1 MRSILNLA
9 LKDLRVLSRD
19 GFALFWIFA
28 FPLMFALFF
37 GSIFGDDGDGSR
49 GKLGLAIVDEARN
62 EASAKLIERCLEH
75 ESLSVAREAS
85 EGEAPGAVRLHA
97 LEEARAA
104 VRTGKRT
111 AFVHIPAGYAAPSPF
126 KFFSTEPAGPALEIG
141 IDPGRKAEAGF
152 LQGVLMD
159 VIFGGMGEMM
169 GAAAPDMSQFA
180 KRVDVSR
187 DLSKRPRSA
196 FDVTFPS
203 AMIWGLMSVA
213 MGFAITLV
221 RERSRGTL
229 LRLQVA
235 PVTHAQM
242 LAGKAFGCFLACMI
256 VMVFLAVFGAV
267 ALGVRYDHLGLLL
280 LAMSCTA
287 VCFTGIMM
295 TASCLGRTEE
305 AVAGASWG
313 VMMPFAMIGGGM
325 IPLIAMPS
333 WLVALSD
340 FSPFKWGIYAI
351 EGAVWREFSIGE
363 MLPACGIL
371 VAIGGVFFGFG
382 VWLFGRSLR

>member
-1 MRSILNLA
+1 MRSILVLA
-9 LKDLRVLSRD
+9 VKDLRVLSRD

-37 GSIFGDDGDGSR
+37 GSIFADEGDGSR
-49 GKLGLAIVDEARN
+49 GKLRLALVDEARN
-62 EASAKLIERCLEH
+62 EDSARLIERCLDH
-75 ESLSVAREAS
+75 ASLSIEREDGTDSGAARL
-85 EGEAPGAVRLHA
+85 VT

-111 AFVHIPAGYAAPSPF
+111 AFVHVPRGYAAPSPF
-126 KFFSTEPAGPALEIG
+126 GFFSAGAPAGPALEIG
-141 IDPGRKAEAGF
+141 IDPGRRAEAGF
-152 LQGVLMD
+152 LQGILMD
-159 VIFGGMGEMM
+159 VVFGGMGEQL
-169 GAAAPDMSQFA
+169 GASAPDFEQFA
-180 KRVDVSR
+180 RRVDVARERSGH
-187 DLSKRPRSA
+187 PRSA
-196 FDVTFPS
+196 FDVSFPS

-242 LAGKAFGCFLACMI
+242 LAGKALGCFLACMI
-256 VMVFLAVFGAV
+256 VMGFLSVFGAV
-267 ALGVRYDHLGLLL
+267 ALGVRYDHFGLLL

-287 VCFTGIMM
+287 ICFTGIMM

-313 VMMPFAMIGGGM
+313 LMMPFAMIGGGM

-333 WLVALSD
+333 WLIALSD
-340 FSPFKWGIYAI
+340 FSPFKWGIYSI
-351 EGAVWREFSIGE
+351 EGAVWREFSLSE

-371 VAIGGVFFGFG
+371 VAIGAASFGLG